1 MVIVEKD
8 QSKLWVHIDGEM
20 SVLFCHIYFMLV
32 GRHGGGKFTQGI
44 FKLNHALNRQS
55 WDYISVSGGSG
66 NTGVGEHRMIV
77 RLYGYLEPW

>member
-1 MVIVEKD
+1 
-8 QSKLWVHIDGEM
+8 M

-66 NTGVGEHRMIV
+66 NTGVGEHRIDCPSLWLPRTMVNIH
-77 RLYGYLEPW
+77 GN